1 MLYSTATTCEMRY
14 QKKTKRFIY
23 QNILRSRPIRLP
35 TGQYILFSMYCIHY
49 DHATMSSIA
58 NKHINIAI
66 KTIHLYSFQ
75 QKLYR
80 PTFTLSHDTEVAI
93 MVLNIL
99 IIAKKNLIMLGGVP
113 ENPVIDCKII
123 DQS

>member
-1 MLYSTATTCEMRY
+1 
-14 QKKTKRFIY
+14 
-23 QNILRSRPIRLP
+23 
-35 TGQYILFSMYCIHY
+35 
-49 DHATMSSIA
+49 MSSIA

-66 KTIHLYSFQ
+66 KTIHLYPFQ

-99 IIAKKNLIMLGGVP
+99 IIAKKI
-113 ENPVIDCKII
+113 
-123 DQS
+123 